1 MPEQI
6 LSALLSARGIFY
18 IILFFGGSIFV
29 HELGHFL
36 AAKSRGL
43 KVERFSIGFGPK
55 IFGWKRKETEY
66 RISLLPLGG
75 YVAIPQ
81 LADMEM
87 IEGKT
92 EDAKSVPAK
101 PLSYTDKVVVFAAG
115 AFFNVL
121 FAVLCA
127 VILWIAK
134 TPEVEGISSNIV
146 GNTIPKLEVRPG
158 VAEISPAV
166 KAGILPGDRIT
177 EIDGVPVESFK
188 DITMKIAT
196 GTRRTE
202 DGKPAATLKI
212 LRGEKE
218 FSLEVFPELV
228 AYNPRS
234 GDFVRTLGIEPMMP
248 LIVSDRDGKVALP
261 EGFLDGDRVLA
272 ITLPGETE
280 SHRVYSLSQFA
291 ELLEQS
297 DGKTV
302 SIAVARGVPA
312 QEIEISLT
320 PKKIPSVRELGKI
333 SFEENG
339 KLRELQLV
347 PVPDKLD
354 DFSEKAVRNN
364 LRVLNTLPPDSAF
377 AEACP
382 PGTKISG
389 ISSKTSGIVAVSSP
403 ADLARFSGNKQ
414 ELTLFLDLP
423 SDEQTII
430 SVGNAT
436 AERVPEQK
444 ILRAGLPLA
453 FPQKYVRVAPWTQI
467 AEAVEVTYESV
478 ASLVNPKSDIGVSHL
493 NGIFSIADTY
503 YELSFDLRR
512 VIMLTILININLAFL
527 NLLPVPV
534 LDGGH
539 ILFATI
545 ERIRRKPLP
554 RNILSGIQTAFV
566 ALLLIFMA
574 FILFRD
580 FSRTRGNADLRTL
593 DLISDHRFYLVTD
606 K

>member
-1 MPEQI
+1 MQEQI

-55 IFGWKRKETEY
+55 IFGWTRKGTEY
-66 RISLLPLGG
+66 RVSLLPLGG

-81 LADMEM
+81 LADTEL

-92 EDAKSVPAK
+92 NGSGGVPAK
-101 PLSYTDKVVVFAAG
+101 ALSYTDKIVVFAAG

-127 VILWIAK
+127 VILWAAK
-134 TPEVEGISSNIV
+134 TPEVEGLSSNIV

-158 VAEISPAV
+158 VSVISPAV
-166 KAGILPGDRIT
+166 KAGIRPGDRIL

-196 GTRRTE
+196 GTQRTP

-218 FSLEVFPELV
+218 FSVEVFPELV

-248 LIVSDRDGKVALP
+248 LIVSDRGGKEKLP
-261 EGFLDGDRVLA
+261 EGFLNADRILA
-272 ITLPGETE
+272 VKRPEGSEPECI
-280 SHRVYSLSQFA
+280 YSLSQFA
-291 ELLEQS
+291 RILEES
-297 DGKTV
+297 DGEMLSVTV
-302 SIAVARGVPA
+302 SRGDPA
-312 QEIEISLT
+312 QETDISLT

-339 KLRELQLV
+339 KTRELMLV
-347 PVPDKLD
+347 PVPDDLE
-354 DFSEKAVRNN
+354 DFSPEAVRRN
-364 LRVLNTLPPDSAF
+364 LRVLSTLPPDSAL
-377 AEACP
+377 ADSCP

-389 ISSKTSGIVAVSSP
+389 ISDKTSGIVSVASP
-403 ADLARFSGNKQ
+403 KDLNRFSGEKR
-414 ELTLFLDLP
+414 ELNLFLDLP
-423 SDEQTII
+423 NGDRTVVA
-430 SVGNAT
+430 VGSAK
-436 AERVPEQK
+436 AECVPEQK
-444 ILRAGLPLA
+444 ALRAGLPLA
-453 FPQKYVRVAPWTQI
+453 FPQKYVRVSPWEQI
-467 AEAVEVTYESV
+467 KEAVNVTYESV

-512 VIMLTILININLAFL
+512 VIMLTILINVNLAFL

-545 ERIRRKPLP
+545 ERLRRKPLP
-554 RNILSGIQTAFV
+554 RNILSAVQSVFV
-566 ALLLIFMA
+566 AILLVFMA

-580 FSRTRGNADLRTL
+580 FSRTRGNADLREL
-593 DLISDHRFYLVTD
+593 DLISDHRFF

>member
-18 IILFFGGSIFV
+18 IVLFFGGSIFV

-55 IFGWKRKETEY
+55 IFGWRRKETEY

-81 LADMEM
+81 LADMEV

-92 EDAKSVPAK
+92 ENPDSVPAK
-101 PLSYTDKVVVFAAG
+101 SLSYTDKLVVFAAG

-127 VILWIAK
+127 VILWVVK
-134 TPEVEGISSNIV
+134 TPEMEGISDNIV
-146 GNTIPKLEVRPG
+146 GNTIPRLEIRPG
-158 VAEISPAV
+158 VTEISPAA

-177 EIDGVPVESFK
+177 EIDGVPVKSFK

-196 GTRRTE
+196 GTQRTAE
-202 DGKPAATLKI
+202 GKPSATLKI
-212 LRGEKE
+212 LRGEE
-218 FSLEVFPELV
+218 ELTINVFPELV

-261 EGFLDGDRVLA
+261 AGFLDGDRVLA
-272 ITLPGETE
+272 ITLPKETE
-280 SHRVYSLSQFA
+280 SRCVYSLSQFA
-291 ELLEQS
+291 ELLEKS
-297 DGKTV
+297 NGESVIIKV
-302 SIAVARGVPA
+302 VRGHPA
-312 QEIEISLT
+312 KEFDLKLT
-320 PKKIPSVRELGKI
+320 PKTMPSVRELGKI
-333 SFEENG
+333 SFEEG
-339 KLRELQLV
+339 GEKRELQLV
-347 PVPDKLD
+347 PVPENLE
-354 DFSEKAVRNN
+354 DFSDSAQRNN
-364 LRVLNTLPPDSAF
+364 LRVLNSLPPDSAF
-377 AEACP
+377 VESCP
-382 PGTKISG
+382 AGTKISG
-389 ISSKTSGIVAVSSP
+389 ISDSVNGITAITSPG
-403 ADLARFSGNKQ
+403 DLSRFSASPQ
-414 ELTLFLDLP
+414 DLTLFLDLP
-423 SDEQTII
+423 NGNQTII
-430 SVGNAT
+430 TLNRAT
-436 AERVPEQK
+436 AERIPEQK

-453 FPQKYVRVAPWTQI
+453 FPQKYVRVSPWKQI
-467 AEAVEVTYESV
+467 ADAISITYESV

-512 VIMLTILININLAFL
+512 VMMLTILININLAFL

-554 RNILSGIQTAFV
+554 RNILSAVQNIFV

-593 DLISDHRFYLVTD
+593 NLISDHRFF

>member
-6 LSALLSARGIFY
+6 LSALLSARGILY

-92 EDAKSVPAK
+92 EDGESVPAK

-312 QEIEISLT
+312 QEIKISLT
-320 PKKIPSVRELGKI
+320 
-333 SFEENG
+333 
-339 KLRELQLV
+339 
-347 PVPDKLD
+347 
-354 DFSEKAVRNN
+354 
-364 LRVLNTLPPDSAF
+364 
-377 AEACP
+377 
-382 PGTKISG
+382 
-389 ISSKTSGIVAVSSP
+389 
-403 ADLARFSGNKQ
+403 
-414 ELTLFLDLP
+414 
-423 SDEQTII
+423 
-430 SVGNAT
+430 
-436 AERVPEQK
+436 
-444 ILRAGLPLA
+444 
-453 FPQKYVRVAPWTQI
+453 
-467 AEAVEVTYESV
+467 
-478 ASLVNPKSDIGVSHL
+478 
-493 NGIFSIADTY
+493 
-503 YELSFDLRR
+503 
-512 VIMLTILININLAFL
+512 
-527 NLLPVPV
+527 
-534 LDGGH
+534 
-539 ILFATI
+539 
-545 ERIRRKPLP
+545 
-554 RNILSGIQTAFV
+554 
-566 ALLLIFMA
+566 
-574 FILFRD
+574 
-580 FSRTRGNADLRTL
+580 
-593 DLISDHRFYLVTD
+593 
-606 K
+606 